1 MRLPFEPNAPLWL
14 RPWIA
19 LVKARLDRAGIFH
32 NDYVVG
38 IAGSGRMDEAAWLTA
53 LASLSG
59 GVAEIYCHPAIAGER
74 ALTDGMRD
82 YRHADEL
89 QALLSPDVARAIR
102 ALGARLGGFADV
114 SE

>member
-1 MRLPFEPNAPLWL
+1 
-14 RPWIA
+14 
-19 LVKARLDRAGIFH
+19 
-32 NDYVVG
+32 
-38 IAGSGRMDEAAWLTA
+38 MDEAAWLTA